1 MFRPLEGYPEN
12 FRTIHKYNV
21 YGQNFGKMSIDEDA
35 AVSYQFRTVFFFV
48 VFEEE
53 EPERIGTMTTNWE
66 VSLVKMNKQ
75 FTYTFNGS
83 KIF

>member
-1 MFRPLEGYPEN
+1 MAKILERCPLMKTQLYLINLG
-12 FRTIHKYNV
+12 
-21 YGQNFGKMSIDEDA
+21 
-35 AVSYQFRTVFFFV
+35 V